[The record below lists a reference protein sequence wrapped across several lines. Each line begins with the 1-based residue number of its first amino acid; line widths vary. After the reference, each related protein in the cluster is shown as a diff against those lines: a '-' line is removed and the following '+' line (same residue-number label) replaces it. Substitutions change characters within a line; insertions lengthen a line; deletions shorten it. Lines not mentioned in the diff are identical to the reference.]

1 MGPRQTLLL
10 LLPGGGVR
18 GEREGGEG
26 GGEGGEG
33 GGGRGMELSKIS
45 VSDVR
50 FNTNNTRPWFIHHTC
65 ILYTWFICSLTL
77 ICSYIL
83 CFLHVTCRKHIPCY
97 WSSRVYNCWKAEHDM
112 HDRDKGRKTEERV
125 SRIYDLAVFFKVAA
139 TFWLL
144 TWLL

>member
-50 FNTNNTRPWFIHHTC
+50 FNTINPIIQGHGLYIIHVHC
-65 ILYTWFICSLTL
+65 IHGLY
-77 ICSYIL
+77 
-83 CFLHVTCRKHIPCY
+83 V
-97 WSSRVYNCWKAEHDM
+97 V
-112 HDRDKGRKTEERV
+112 
-125 SRIYDLAVFFKVAA
+125 
-139 TFWLL
+139 
-144 TWLL
+144 